1 MDRNAES
8 MQDPCNI
15 DPLSAWQLEDIA
27 CSLRLSER
35 EGRRN
40 SQGRIYCSVKR
51 DSKDIAHATDL
62 LSRELNQTV
71 RNRTCATAMRG
82 ASSVQC
88 TVAPIRRPSA
98 IRAALAALSS
108 GLKHHASVR
117 SCPQASGPWWI
128 IQPKM
133 FPHLQWA
140 LHRCVHQLNVIFAPI
155 EVPPGFRCL
164 PGYLIQGLNV
174 GHPLILQPAP

>member
-88 TVAPIRRPSA
+88 TVAPIRR
-98 IRAALAALSS
+98 
-108 GLKHHASVR
+108 
-117 SCPQASGPWWI
+117 
-128 IQPKM
+128 KM

-164 PGYLIQGLNV
+164 PEYLIQGLNV